1 MANILILGS
10 GGREHA
16 LAWSLARENKHT
28 IICAPGNAGTSIAAT
43 NANLNLSDHQTLIA
57 YAESTEVDLTLVG
70 PEAPLAEGIVDRFTE
85 KGLRIFGPTAEA
97 AKLES
102 SKIFARNFMQE
113 MKIPHPAFRACYSRA
128 EAVEAVQDMGLPIVL
143 KADGLAAGKGVI
155 ICRDEQEVL
164 SALDKFFEKQLFGDA
179 GLALSVEEC
188 LEGTEMSVFA
198 LSDGENVTI
207 MGTAQDYKRAYDG
220 DQGPNTGGMGSIA
233 PSPLAFPNLLAEVTA
248 KILQPVVK
256 GMKDRGHPYVGF
268 LYAGLMI
275 VQGKPKV
282 IEFNVRMGDPES
294 QVVLP
299 LLETPLFDLI
309 EQALDKRLPEST
321 VYRPGAGVCVVVAA
335 EGYPGSYEKGLPIG
349 GLDRLDEEIMVFHA
363 GTALSQVGNLV
374 SSGGRVLNIVGLG
387 SSIPEAAQKVYHNL
401 PRLDFPGSFY
411 RRDIGKISV
420 A

>member
-16 LAWSLARENKHT
+16 LAWSLARDNKHT
-28 IICAPGNAGTSIAAT
+28 ITCAPGNAGTLIDAM
-43 NANLNLSDHQTLIA
+43 NANLKLPDHQGLIA
-57 YAESTEVDLTLVG
+57 YAESSGIDLTLVG

-102 SKIFARNFMQE
+102 SKIFARNFMKE
-113 MKIPHPAFRACYSRA
+113 MNVPHPDYRACYSRE
-128 EAVEAVQDMGLPIVL
+128 EAAEAVQDMGLPIVL

-155 ICRDEQEVL
+155 ICRDEQEVMA
-164 SALDKFFEKQLFGDA
+164 ALDKFFEEQQFGEA

-233 PSPLAFPNLLAEVTA
+233 PSPLATTDLLTEVTD
-248 KILQPVVK
+248 KVLQPVVK

-275 VQGKPKV
+275 VNGKPKV

-309 EQALDKRLPEST
+309 ERALDKRLPETTECS
-321 VYRPGAGVCVVVAA
+321 PGAGVCVVIAA
-335 EGYPGSYEKGLPIG
+335 EGYPGSYEKGLPIS
-349 GLDRLDEEIMVFHA
+349 GLDKLDEEIMVFHA
-363 GTALSQVGNLV
+363 GTTLSHDGSLA

-387 SSIPEAAQKVYHNL
+387 SSIPDATQKVYHNL
-401 PRLDFPGSFY
+401 PRIDFPGSFY
-411 RRDIGKISV
+411 RRDIGKMSPS
-420 A
+420 